1 MQKGCSCQPGHQ
13 CCVFYRIPGPKTTP
27 SRFSLEIVGSSGY
40 ININDHEAKI
50 YKNDEITPIS
60 APKWDVI
67 GIEAGVQNLV
77 ETVDKGGKPVSSGNE
92 ALKIVEIIIGFLE
105 SQRHH
110 NTKINLARVR
120 RRMPG

>member
-1 MQKGCSCQPGHQ
+1 MDWLHEDQ
-13 CCVFYRIPGPKTTP
+13 
-27 SRFSLEIVGSSGY
+27 
-40 ININDHEAKI
+40 EAKI
-50 YKNDEITPIS
+50 YKNNDITPIS
-60 APKWDVI
+60 TPKWDVI

-77 ETVDKGGKPVSSGNE
+77 KMVDQGGEPVSSGNE
-92 ALKIVEIIIGFLE
+92 ALKTIEIIIGFLE